1 MPTAKTTTLTFG
13 MEPPLKAALGAGP
26 QREHRTTANLVEV
39 LIRDLCGRRGTA
51 ILEQQPL
58 FETGTSKRDHQANT
72 SQMARDD

>member
-1 MPTAKTTTLTFG
+1 M
-13 MEPPLKAALGAGP
+13 
-26 QREHRTTANLVEV
+26 VEV
-39 LIRDLCGRRGTA
+39 LMRDWRGRRGIA